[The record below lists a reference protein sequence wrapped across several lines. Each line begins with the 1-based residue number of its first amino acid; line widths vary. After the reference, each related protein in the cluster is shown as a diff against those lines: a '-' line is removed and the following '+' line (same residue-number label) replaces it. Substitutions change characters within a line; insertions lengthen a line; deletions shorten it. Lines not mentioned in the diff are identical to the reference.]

1 MKNKFRILLVV
12 MIISMIPVTSACDME
27 VVPGVGESIPNF
39 ETDGSTTNE
48 LVTEE
53 VTEEAPVEASTI
65 DTTPA
70 EEKEPII
77 NPEAVNSIKNAFSA
91 GKSFLKKAFAKTEST
106 DETTA
111 E

>member
-1 MKNKFRILLVV
+1 MKATQNIKERVV
-12 MIISMIPVTSACDME
+12 SAYE
-27 VVPGVGESIPNF
+27 AIKAKVAGIA
-39 ETDGSTTNE
+39 TTAAPA
-48 LVTEE
+48 TEA
-53 VTEEAPVEASTI
+53 TEEAPVEASTI